1 MKKQMIRS
9 AILLIASLGA
19 VQCAAFAEDNS
30 VVARVDEIEIHAGD
44 IQSMIDNLPAREKEA
59 ILRDPTVLN
68 QSVRMLLAQQLV
80 LKEAKAKQWDKQTAT
95 VALIEKARDNVVVES
110 YLQSVSKA
118 DDSFPS
124 DADLKTAYEANK
136 ASLVVPRQ
144 FKLAQIYIATPK
156 GESGDK
162 STGKLDA
169 VKKSLKAANA
179 DFGAIAL
186 TQSDDKASFKNNGEL
201 GWLSENMLQ
210 PEIRAKVADLAKN
223 AISEP
228 IRMSDGWHIMKVLDV
243 KESRQASFD
252 EVRSRLAE
260 QLRLE
265 RSRSMRQAYL
275 SGLMKG
281 HQFSVNE
288 LAISGFISK
297 AQK

>member
-1 MKKQMIRS
+1 MKKINIRF
-9 AILLIASLGA
+9 AVLLIASVGA
-19 VQCAAFAEDNS
+19 IQSAAWAEDNT
-30 VVARVDEIEIHAGD
+30 VVARVDDIEIHASD
-44 IQSMIDNLPAREKEA
+44 IQSMIENLPAREKEA
-59 ILRDPTVLN
+59 LLRDPAVLN

-80 LKEAKAKQWDKQTAT
+80 LKEAKAKQWDKQAAT

-110 YLQSVSKA
+110 YLQSISKP
-118 DDSFPS
+118 DEQYPS
-124 DADLKTAYEANK
+124 ETDLKTAYDANK
-136 ASLVVPRQ
+136 AALVVPRQ

-156 GESGDK
+156 GDAGDK
-162 STGKLDA
+162 SNPKLDA
-169 VKKSLKAANA
+169 VKKSLKQANA

-186 TQSDDKASFKNNGEL
+186 TQSDDKNTYKNNGEL
-201 GWLSENMLQ
+201 GWLSEKILQ
-210 PEIRAKVADLAKN
+210 PEIRAKVVELTKN

-228 IRMSDGWHIMKVLDV
+228 IRMSDGWHIMKLLDV

-265 RSRSMRQAYL
+265 RSRSTRQAYL
-275 SGLMKG
+275 TDLMKG

-288 LAISGFISK
+288 LAVSGLLSK